1 MRLSGI
7 TRADDSALEAG
18 HEFHDHRRPSI
29 ASSSTKSINFG
40 GDYGGDRI
48 RGLYSFGNKAS
59 EENGMEMNDRVWRI
73 GTWESNGI
81 GKMN

>member
-18 HEFHDHRRPSI
+18 HEFHDHRKPSI

-48 RGLYSFGNKAS
+48 RGFYSFGNKAS
-59 EENGMEMNDRVWRI
+59 GGNGMEMSDRVGRI
-73 GTWESNGI
+73 GTWKGDGI